1 MTLPNEARLAP
12 AFEQLR
18 AAIELAAR
26 LVSHARRGRRIQTR
40 PPELGESGSVP
51 FDDPGHAC
59 LAAMIGAMVG

>member
-1 MTLPNEARLAP
+1 MLAP

-18 AAIELAAR
+18 AAIELAER
-26 LVSHARRGRRIQTR
+26 LLGHARRGRRIQAR

-51 FDDPGHAC
+51 FDDSGHAC